1 MSRGEKSFLTVFEW
15 QAEMLTFTA
24 DKRGFKLRHV
34 INMAPTT
41 CTRVSQMRR
50 KAVGGKQRE
59 REGEKKR
66 QISSALTS
74 KFRGS
79 NIKRLGLLFLP
90 QPPVLSFQEAN
101 DNDRNEDKD

>member
-1 MSRGEKSFLTVFEW
+1 
-15 QAEMLTFTA
+15 MLTFAA

-41 CTRVSQMRR
+41 CDRVSQMRR
-50 KAVGGKQRE
+50 KAVRGKQRE
-59 REGEKKR
+59 RERGREKR
-66 QISSALTS
+66 QLSSALTS

-79 NIKRLGLLFLP
+79 NIKRLCLLFLP